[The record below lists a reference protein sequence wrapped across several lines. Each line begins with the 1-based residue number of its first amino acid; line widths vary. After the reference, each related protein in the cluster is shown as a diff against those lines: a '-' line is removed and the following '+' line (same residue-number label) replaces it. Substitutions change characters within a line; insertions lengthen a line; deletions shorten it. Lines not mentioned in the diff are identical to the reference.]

1 MKSAKD
7 EEGELLEL
15 REANKMYNDKM
26 KMFNRRIKI
35 INDYLKTELWMDFE
49 MCSRNGDA
57 IELQGFLDEA
67 GENKIKIIFKRPYMM
82 MCALDFTYDC
92 NIDFISI
99 ATGKEASELK
109 KRYNVS
115 EENIIFKL
123 CDTNKISDM
132 YIIAEDIEVQVLETN
147 FERKSNE
154 LTEK

>member
-1 MKSAKD
+1 M
-7 EEGELLEL
+7 
-15 REANKMYNDKM
+15 
-26 KMFNRRIKI
+26 
-35 INDYLKTELWMDFE
+35 KTELWMDFE

-57 IELQGFLDEA
+57 IELYGFLDEA

-123 CDTNKISDM
+123 
-132 YIIAEDIEVQVLETN
+132 
-147 FERKSNE
+147 
-154 LTEK
+154 